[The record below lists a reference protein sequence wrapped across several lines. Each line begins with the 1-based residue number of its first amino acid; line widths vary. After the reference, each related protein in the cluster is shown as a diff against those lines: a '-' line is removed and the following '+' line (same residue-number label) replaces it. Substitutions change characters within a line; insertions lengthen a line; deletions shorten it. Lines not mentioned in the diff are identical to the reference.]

1 MRKLLLTW
9 MLSASVI
16 VVSAQE
22 QAQPRTKV
30 LTFDDAVKIAL
41 QNGVLFN
48 QQKNNL
54 QVSQT
59 QKLQS
64 LVAIGPTVTGNASA
78 SQING
83 NSFNQNTGTVI
94 NGTRDNVTGSLN
106 ANINLFSGLN
116 RINSIKQY
124 YNQLDA
130 QAYYVSRTEQ
140 DLINTVATQYLQAM
154 VDVELVKISKE
165 NFDALDKQLKQVREQ
180 VSLGARSPVDEYNQ
194 DALTKAAELRYV
206 QAEITLNNDKTLLT
220 QTLLIDPFE
229 SYEIEKPNW
238 DINTI
243 SYDIANIE
251 DLASKAKQFRG
262 DYLRAVKTESA
273 LKFSTSAAKGF
284 MMPSLYAFGTYGSAY
299 NYQHDVPAMV
309 PNSTTT
315 SVIVSDPSTPTGY
328 GIQNQTTT
336 VDVPNPNTPRPFAEQ
351 FRSNNVF
358 KQYGLQ
364 LSIPIFS
371 GLQNR
376 TNYVQQKVLYE
387 NAILTRRNVEYQ
399 IKNDVIRAVRNYMG
413 VRKSYT
419 VSIDQYKAAELALQL
434 ETERYN
440 LGVSSFVDFA
450 NANRVFVQAQT
461 DRAQAEYR
469 LMFQKVLVDY
479 AVGTLKPED
488 FR

>member
-1 MRKLLLTW
+1 MRKQLLTL
-9 MLSASVI
+9 MMSASVI
-16 VVSAQE
+16 VVYSQT
-22 QAQPRTKV
+22 QPQPKV
-30 LTFDDAVKIAL
+30 LTFDDAVTIAL

-54 QVSQT
+54 QFNQV
-59 QKLQS
+59 QKVQS
-64 LVAIGPTVTGNASA
+64 VVAMGPTISATGTG

-83 NSFNQNTGTVI
+83 NSFNPNTGTVI
-94 NGTRDNVTGSLN
+94 NGVRDNITGSFN
-106 ANINLFSGLN
+106 ANINLFSGFN

-130 QAYYVSRTEQ
+130 QAYYVNRTQQ
-140 DLINTVATQYLQAM
+140 DLINTVGTQYLQVM
-154 VDVELVKISKE
+154 LDVELMKIAKE
-165 NFDALDKQLKQVREQ
+165 NFDALDKQLAQVKEQ

-194 DALTKAAELRYV
+194 DALTKAAELRFV

-229 SYEIEKPNW
+229 QYDVEKPNW

-243 SYDIANIE
+243 DYDVNKIE
-251 DLASKAKQFRG
+251 DLADKAKQFRG
-262 DYLRAVKTESA
+262 DYLRAVKLETA
-273 LKFSTSAAKGF
+273 YKYSTAAAKGF

-299 NYQHDVPAMV
+299 NNQHGVPD
-309 PNSTTT
+309 
-315 SVIVSDPSTPTGY
+315 SVSSAYTNQIIVNDPTAASGY
-328 GIQNQTTT
+328 SIQNQTTYT
-336 VDVPNPNTPRPFAEQ
+336 TIANPEKPRPFSEQ
-351 FRSNNVF
+351 FRANNVY

-364 LSIPIFS
+364 LNIPIFN

-376 TNYVQQKVLYE
+376 ANYVQQKVLYE
-387 NAILTRRNVEYQ
+387 NAILTRKNVEYQ
-399 IKNDVIRAVRNYMG
+399 IKNDVLRAVRNYVG

-419 VSIDQYKAAELALQL
+419 VSLDQYRAADLALQL

-488 FR
+488 FK

>member
-1 MRKLLLTW
+1 MNMRKNLLTW
-9 MLSASVI
+9 MMSVS
-16 VVSAQE
+16 VVIACAQT
-22 QAQPRTKV
+22 QPKV

-41 QNGVLFN
+41 QNGVLLN

-54 QVSQT
+54 QFSQI

-64 LVAIGPTVTGNASA
+64 LVALGPTVSANATA

-83 NSFNQNTGTVI
+83 NSFNPNTGTVI
-94 NGTRDNVTGSLN
+94 NGVRDNLTGTLN
-106 ANINLFSGLN
+106 ANINLFSGFN
-116 RINSIKQY
+116 RINSIKQF

-130 QAYYVSRTEQ
+130 QAYYVNRTQQ

-154 VDVELVKISKE
+154 LDVELMKIAKE
-165 NFDALDKQLKQVREQ
+165 NFDALDKQLRQVKEQ
-180 VSLGARSPVDEYNQ
+180 VNLGARSPVDEYNQ
-194 DALTKAAELRYV
+194 DALTKAAELRFV

-229 SYEIEKPNW
+229 AYDVEKPSW
-238 DINTI
+238 DVNTV
-243 SYDIANIE
+243 SYDIQNVQ
-251 DLASKAKQFRG
+251 DLADKAKQYRG
-262 DYLRAVKTESA
+262 DYLRAVKTEDA
-273 LKFSTSAAKGF
+273 LRFSTAAAKGF
-284 MMPSLYAFGTYGSAY
+284 MMPSLFAFGTYGSAY
-299 NYQHDVPAMV
+299 NFQHGVPDFV
-309 PNSTTT
+309 PSTNTT
-315 SVIVSDPSTPTGY
+315 SVIVADPSAPSGY
-328 GIQNQTTT
+328 SIQDQTTT
-336 VDVPNPNTPRPFAEQ
+336 SIIANPGKPRPFAEQ
-351 FRSNNVF
+351 FRANNVF

-387 NAILTRRNVEYQ
+387 NSIWNRKNVEYQ
-399 IKNDVIRAVRNYMG
+399 IKNDILRAVRNYEG
-413 VRKSYT
+413 AKKSYS
-419 VSIDQYKAAELALQL
+419 VSLDQYKAAELALQF

-469 LMFQKVLVDY
+469 LLFQKVLVDY

-488 FR
+488 FK